1 MRRSPFPVLLLVTP
15 GVLFLGG
22 DLLHAQSGAKTIKMD
37 CAPVLEKMRADIAV
51 DPGRLILAVEDALTT
66 NEACACPIIRT
77 AVNLAGRDPSLTPQI
92 VVAGVRLAPSA
103 AARITECAL
112 MEAPD
117 SAEAVRAALAKELG
131 EGAVPWLAPAAE
143 APAATEVVTIEPEPG
158 EGDQGKAS
166 VGGDTAPL
174 AESGAAPA
182 DPEEFWPTVGIS
194 GTYVVMPSPNGAS
207 AAISSFERVIIP
219 RVITTRKKL
228 PKRPSSPL
236 TRHIPE

>member
-1 MRRSPFPVLLLVTP
+1 MPGLLLSW
-15 GVLFLGG
+15 GER
-22 DLLHAQSGAKTIKMD
+22 LHAQSGVKIIKVD
-37 CAPVLEKMRADIAV
+37 CAPVLEKMRADIAA
-51 DPGRLILAVEDALTT
+51 DPSRLILAVEDALTT

-117 SAEAVRAALAKELG
+117 LAETVRAALAKELG

-143 APAATEVVTIEPEPG
+143 PPAVTEVIPTEPEPG
-158 EGDQGKAS
+158 TDNQGKTPVS
-166 VGGDTAPL
+166 GNTAPL
-174 AESGAAPA
+174 AESKASSD
-182 DPEEFWPTVGIS
+182 DPEEFWPAVGIS
-194 GTYVVMPSPNGAS
+194 GIYVVMPSQNGA
-207 AAISSFERVIIP
+207 AASVTSLESVVVP
-219 RVITTRKKL
+219 RIITTRKKL
-228 PKRPSSPL
+228 PRRPSSPL

>member
-1 MRRSPFPVLLLVTP
+1 MRRRLFPVFLLVMP
-15 GVLFLGG
+15 GFLLPWGEQ
-22 DLLHAQSGAKTIKMD
+22 LHAQSGIKTIKVD
-37 CAPVLEKMRADIAV
+37 CGPVLEKMRTDIAA

-117 SAEAVRAALAKELG
+117 LADAVRAALAKELG
-131 EGAVPWLAPAAE
+131 EEAVPWLAPAAE
-143 APAATEVVTIEPEPG
+143 APATEAIITEPG
-158 EGDQGKAS
+158 PGMADQGKTP
-166 VGGDTAPL
+166 VNGDTAPL
-174 AESGAAPA
+174 AESKAAPD
-182 DPEEFWPTVGIS
+182 DPEELWPTIGIS
-194 GTYVVMPSPNGAS
+194 GIYVVMPTQNGAL
-207 AAISSFERVIIP
+207 APISSLERVVIP
-219 RVITTRKKL
+219 RIITARKKL
-228 PKRPSSPL
+228 PRRPSSPL

>member
-1 MRRSPFPVLLLVTP
+1 MRRRLFPVLLQVMP
-15 GVLFLGG
+15 GLLLLGA
-22 DLLHAQSGAKTIKMD
+22 DLLHAQSGTKTTKVD
-37 CAPVLEKMRADIAV
+37 CAPVLEKMRADIAA

-77 AVNLAGRDPSLTPQI
+77 AVNLAGRDPTLTPQI

-131 EGAVPWLAPAAE
+131 EGAVPWLAAE
-143 APAATEVVTIEPEPG
+143 APEAREVGTIEPVPG
-158 EGDQGKAS
+158 EGDQGKAP
-166 VGGDTAPL
+166 VKGYTAPL
-174 AESGAAPA
+174 AESGAHP
-182 DPEEFWPTVGIS
+182 DDLEESWPTVGIS
-194 GTYVVMPSPNGAS
+194 GLYVVMPSPNGTS
-207 AAISSFERVIIP
+207 APISSLERVVTP
-219 RVITTRKKL
+219 RIITTRKKL
-228 PKRPSSPL
+228 PRRPSSPL

>member
-1 MRRSPFPVLLLVTP
+1 MP
-15 GVLFLGG
+15 GFWLAGG
-22 DLLHAQSGAKTIKMD
+22 NLLHAQSGAKTIKMD
-37 CAPVLEKMRADIAV
+37 CAPVLEKMRADIAA

-77 AVNLAGRDPSLTPQI
+77 AVNLAGRDTTLTPQI

-117 SAEAVRAALAKELG
+117 SSAAVRAALAKELG
-131 EGAVPWLAPAAE
+131 EGAVPWLAPAAV
-143 APAATEVVTIEPEPG
+143 APAVTEAVNAEPEPG
-158 EGDQGKAS
+158 TGSDDQGKAS
-166 VGGDTAPL
+166 VSGDTASPG
-174 AESGAAPA
+174 ESKMATD

-194 GTYVVMPSPNGAS
+194 GIYVVMPCGNGT
-207 AAISSFERVIIP
+207 AAPVSSLERVVIP
-219 RVITTRKKL
+219 RIVTSRKKL
-228 PKRPSSPL
+228 PRRPSSPL

>member
-1 MRRSPFPVLLLVTP
+1 MRRPLFSVLLLVMP
-15 GVLFLGG
+15 GILLSGG
-22 DLLHAQSGAKTIKMD
+22 ARLHAQSGIKTIKID
-37 CAPVLEKMRADIAV
+37 CAPVLEKMRADIAA

-77 AVNLAGRDPSLTPQI
+77 AVNLAGRDPSLTTQI

-131 EGAVPWLAPAAE
+131 EGAVPWLAPAPAP
-143 APAATEVVTIEPEPG
+143 PAATGTV
-158 EGDQGKAS
+158 
-166 VGGDTAPL
+166 
-174 AESGAAPA
+174 PA
-182 DPEEFWPTVGIS
+182 DPEPEVDGKGQAPVKEAAAAPVDDAESFWPSVGIS
-194 GTYVVMPSPNGAS
+194 GIYVIMPSQLGTGAPI
-207 AAISSFERVIIP
+207 AGVVQRVIS
-219 RVITTRKKL
+219 TRKKL